1 MGVGVMTAAAQKRI
15 ELRVDE
21 ETKLL
26 AERASA
32 VQGTSVTD
40 YMTRLIREN
49 APAILKE
56 HSEIQ
61 LTNAQF
67 DNFMVMCNDDRKPS
81 PRMASVMKR
90 LREDGF

>member
-1 MGVGVMTAAAQKRI
+1 MAAAQQRI
-15 ELRVDE
+15 DLRVDE

-32 VQGTSVTD
+32 VQGFSMTD
-40 YMTRLIREN
+40 YVTRLIREN

-67 DNFMVMCNDDRKPS
+67 DNFMVMCKDDRKPS
-81 PRMASVMKR
+81 PRMAAVMKR
-90 LREDGF
+90 LREEGF